1 MRVLLVEDEAVL
13 RDTLKARLVEAGFT
27 VDVAQDG
34 EEGVFAGLE
43 YPLDVAIVDL
53 GLPKLPGLEVIRRL
67 RAARKTYPILIL
79 TARDNWQDKVEGL
92 QAGADDYVAKPF
104 HFEEV
109 LARLQA
115 LLRRAGGWA
124 SPELKC
130 GPILLDT
137 RAQTVKVGEAAVDL
151 TTFEYRILEH
161 LMLRAGEVISKTELT
176 ERLYDQDF
184 ERDSNVIEVLVGRL
198 RRKLDPQDELKPIE
212 TLRGRGYRFALAA
225 RPGGAVNL
233 RAFAQPA
240 APVLGFRAARAVF
253 RRDDVPARFGLS
265 GRVGSHAARI
275 TRLADGV
282 ARGGRGAGARR
293 RLRAS
298 HARYGSAT
306 DSPAIGPVRAD
317 PLHQAPV
324 ALALDGGHDDGF
336 RAAAGTG

>member
-1 MRVLLVEDEAVL
+1 MRVLVVEDEVVL
-13 RDTLKARLVEAGFT
+13 RDSLKARLGEAGFT

-67 RAARKTYPILIL
+67 RAAGKTYPILIL

-137 RAQTVKVGEAAVDL
+137 RAQTVKVGDAAVDL

-198 RRKLDPQDELKPIE
+198 RRKLDPQDALKPIE
-212 TLRGRGYRFALAA
+212 TLRGRGYRFALARDQAA
-225 RPGGAVNL
+225 RG
-233 RAFAQPA
+233 PA
-240 APVLGFRAARAVF
+240 A
-253 RRDDVPARFGLS
+253 
-265 GRVGSHAARI
+265 
-275 TRLADGV
+275 
-282 ARGGRGAGARR
+282 
-293 RLRAS
+293 
-298 HARYGSAT
+298 
-306 DSPAIGPVRAD
+306 
-317 PLHQAPV
+317 
-324 ALALDGGHDDGF
+324 
-336 RAAAGTG
+336 